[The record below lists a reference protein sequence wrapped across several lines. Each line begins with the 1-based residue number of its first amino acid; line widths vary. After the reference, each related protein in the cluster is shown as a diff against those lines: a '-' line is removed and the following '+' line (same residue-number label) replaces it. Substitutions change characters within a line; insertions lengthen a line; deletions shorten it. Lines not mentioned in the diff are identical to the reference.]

1 MRQEEM
7 IFLGMQRRP
16 KTAVELANC
25 PIKRMNEE
33 RDHRKQLQENNMMEF
48 DTAKQELMDNIEQI
62 EGVDIEEN
70 MLKERREWI

>member
-1 MRQEEM
+1 
-7 IFLGMQRRP
+7 
-16 KTAVELANC
+16 
-25 PIKRMNEE
+25 
-33 RDHRKQLQENNMMEF
+33 MMEF

>member
-1 MRQEEM
+1 
-7 IFLGMQRRP
+7 
-16 KTAVELANC
+16 
-25 PIKRMNEE
+25 MNEE

>member
-1 MRQEEM
+1 
-7 IFLGMQRRP
+7 
-16 KTAVELANC
+16 
-25 PIKRMNEE
+25 
-33 RDHRKQLQENNMMEF
+33 MEF